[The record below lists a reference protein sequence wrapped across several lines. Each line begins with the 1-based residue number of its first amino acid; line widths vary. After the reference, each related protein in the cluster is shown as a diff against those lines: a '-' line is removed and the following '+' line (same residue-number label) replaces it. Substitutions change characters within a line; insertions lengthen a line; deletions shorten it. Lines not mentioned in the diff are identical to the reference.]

1 MNPHDFRHWY
11 LKPARLPIPPR
22 PQVIHCD
29 QCCYIGLRKVST
41 FHDRPTSFRRK
52 RHMGRVTGFEPATS
66 SATNWRSNQLSYTRH
81 RIDPAGAGRAPLTP
95 AWNAGP
101 DISRANGP
109 AQVRFAGFLRMD
121 TGRPS
126 LPKIQAGARDF
137 PVNPICQSGGERRDQ
152 LTASDSPLPSCPA
165 GLIAAE

>member
-1 MNPHDFRHWY
+1 MRISVDAFNVGPLHRKKFSRQQWCGRRDLNPHDFRHWY

-41 FHDRPTSFRRK
+41 LYVRLASFRRK

-81 RIDPAGAGRAPLTP
+81 LPIKARRH
-95 AWNAGP
+95 
-101 DISRANGP
+101 ISRSATRWQACFVGDIDC
-109 AQVRFAGFLRMD
+109 R
-121 TGRPS
+121 TCGRNS
-126 LPKIQAGARDF
+126 
-137 PVNPICQSGGERRDQ
+137 
-152 LTASDSPLPSCPA
+152 
-165 GLIAAE
+165 

>member
-41 FHDRPTSFRRK
+41 LYVRLASFRRK

-66 SATNWRSNQLSYTRH
+66 SATNWRSNQLSYTRRLNRAGCAAQH
-81 RIDPAGAGRAPLTP
+81 RKPQPEPDANIVQALPACKGLLHLFFTCKSSWRCGGYLTVIRGLSN
-95 AWNAGP
+95 WL
-101 DISRANGP
+101 
-109 AQVRFAGFLRMD
+109 FC
-121 TGRPS
+121 
-126 LPKIQAGARDF
+126 AR
-137 PVNPICQSGGERRDQ
+137 V
-152 LTASDSPLPSCPA
+152 
-165 GLIAAE
+165 